1 MLTTYRQRPRGGG
14 YGGKYMFKFKALC
27 AGLLAALLLS
37 GLIAPHF
44 AVCGSG
50 KNAKNDGYVG
60 GRVAKLAVLTADCS
74 MDAAD
79 MESVAAA
86 TDVRVGS
93 RILELLFG
101 KDESRERVLIPCG
114 DVFGAA
120 IKQRY
125 VTVTDATGLPSV
137 AVGDAIIEI
146 DGRAVSSIADV
157 KSALAASGGEAVAL
171 KLRGRGGERTVVAV
185 PQLRDG
191 EYRLGISLRDSAAG
205 IGTVTFI
212 DPKSGAFG
220 GLGHGICDGESGEI
234 IEMRGGDVTGV
245 ILGGLHRGAS
255 GRPGELSGVLTD
267 EDLGDLTANNACG
280 VFGVIEKP
288 EKLDTG
294 AAIPVGRR
302 DEVQIGEA
310 TVISTVKNGRRAE
323 YKIEITEIDRGS
335 DGSKSFRIR
344 VTDPTLIAITGG
356 IVRGMSGSPIIQN
369 GKLVGAVTHV
379 MVADPTEGYGIFIE
393 NMLNASREARNELPK
408 AA

>member
-1 MLTTYRQRPRGGG
+1 MLSGMLTTYRQRPRGGG

-50 KNAKNDGYVG
+50 KNAKNAGHVG

-302 DEVQIGEA
+302 
-310 TVISTVKNGRRAE
+310 AE

-379 MVADPTEGYGIFIE
+379 LVADPTEGYGIFIE